1 MAMSASTICSMA
13 TEERSTAE
21 RTLEW
26 FKGEVGRR
34 LVHSSGA
41 FPLVLYLTGLLSW
54 PQTAGLFVLG
64 AAVALV
70 LELLRLY
77 GNLELWV
84 HEHLT
89 REYEQDSFAGYLMY
103 MVAAAAV
110 VVAFD
115 PTIAVPAVLM
125 LAVAD
130 PLSGIA
136 SSGELRR
143 IKRPRALAT
152 MFLVSAGIAAAF
164 LYETPLA
171 VVLGGLGAMVA
182 DGVKPQINGYII
194 DDNLTIPIVA
204 ALAMQLGIELMAL

>member
-1 MAMSASTICSMA
+1 MA
-13 TEERSTAE
+13 TPERNRLE
-21 RTLEW
+21 RTLSW

-34 LVHSSGA
+34 LVHASGA
-41 FPLVLYLTGLLSW
+41 VPLLFYLVGLLSW

-77 GNLELWV
+77 GGLELWV

-103 MVAAAAV
+103 MFAAAV
-110 VVAFD
+110 VTVVFS
-115 PTIAVPAVLM
+115 PEVAVPAVLM
-125 LAVAD
+125 LAIAD

-136 SSGELRR
+136 SSGQLRR
-143 IKRPRALAT
+143 VKRPRALLT
-152 MFLVSAGIAAAF
+152 MFLVSAGIAAPF
-164 LYETPLA
+164 LYESPLA
-171 VVLGGLGAMVA
+171 VALGGLGAMVA

-204 ALAMQLGIELMAL
+204 ALAMQLGIEIIAI